1 MTNEIPAEGQ
11 QDDDANSWLRLAV
24 PLGALSLS
32 DVVADDPLAR
42 LPGVYEPLVA
52 EQFTTHENYATR
64 LVESDEQ
71 ERIVLGENVPA
82 YCAVVNA
89 VTKID
94 SFCINHNVRNWI
106 DDQWVQFLSFFIG
119 FQN

>member
-11 QDDDANSWLRLAV
+11 DADANSWLRLPV
-24 PLGALSLS
+24 PLGALALS

-42 LPGVYEPLVA
+42 LPGVYEPLVVA
-52 EQFTTHENYATR
+52 QFSTHENYATR
-64 LVESDEQ
+64 LVQSDEQ
-71 ERIVLGENVPA
+71 ERVVLGENVPA
-82 YCAVVNA
+82 YCSVANA

-106 DDQWVQFLSFFIG
+106 DDQRVQFHCFFIR